1 MKTLYTDQAH
11 CVIELLSGS
20 PSEKGRRIPGSFHSF
35 ERQQLLVTTDHPF
48 SLASAVTVQHED
60 VLFIGEVMACGPE
73 VEKDGKVLIKVHQLL
88 NGLQSLTILRE
99 RLLWREDQPH
109 LIPVTTSSVLARI

>member
-11 CVIELLSGS
+11 CLIERLSGS
-20 PSEKGRRIPGSFHSF
+20 PSEKGCRVPGRFHSF
-35 ERQQLLVTTDHPF
+35 ERQQLLVTTDYPL
-48 SLASAVTVQHED
+48 SIASAVTVQHED

-73 VEKDGKVLIKVHQLL
+73 AEKNGTVLIKVHQLL
-88 NGLQSLTILRE
+88 NGLHSLTILRE

-109 LIPVTTSSVLARI
+109 LVPVTTSSVLARI